1 MLHALLGVAVL
12 VTVVLDVLL
21 LMYMRRYDRLTL
33 IQRTLMPACRSRC
46 VAQESV
52 FRVQKNE
59 FAQFSSV
66 MGRNLTACHRRL
78 GADPSLSA
86 PAGSRGSK
94 PWEQGGSRLAPTPPA
109 NGRQLHRMAE
119 MADRATCII
128 AAHGLFLSLDSG
140 I

>member
-66 MGRNLTACHRRL
+66 MGRNLTACHHGWEQIHRYRPRL
-78 GADPSLSA
+78 GAVGASP
-86 PAGSRGSK
+86 GSK
-94 PWEQGGSRLAPTPPA
+94 AGADLLPRRRPTAANYTEWRKWLIAPLASSQPT
-109 NGRQLHRMAE
+109 GYFCH
-119 MADRATCII
+119 
-128 AAHGLFLSLDSG
+128 
-140 I
+140 